1 MTNAQI
7 LALMGG
13 SFRYII
19 SAREYANGSQK
30 DGTLARFLGPRRDR
44 ADVVRERRGYLG
56 ADAILWHRPDVIPA
70 AAECRRRNVSVPGL
84 RGSHGRGHA
93 GAAAFSRMEMGADT
107 IRRYGPDGVVAA
119 AFGSGRQH
127 VRGPILRRRLR
138 GCRRATAAA
147 SPPASG
153 GRTGR

>member
-56 ADAILWHRPDVIPA
+56 ADAILRHRPDVIPA
-70 AAECRRRNVSVPGL
+70 AAECGRRDVSVPGL
-84 RGSHGRGHA
+84 CGSHGRGHA
-93 GAAAFSRMEMGADT
+93 GAAAVGRMGMGADT
-107 IRRYGPDGVVAA
+107 IRRYRPDGVVAA
-119 AFGSGRQH
+119 ASGYGR
-127 VRGPILRRRLR
+127 RGMCGPVLRRRLR
-138 GCRRATAAA
+138 GGRRATATA
-147 SPPASG
+147 S
-153 GRTGR
+153 